1 VASAASYSVPVVAVG
16 PEPLVARAA
25 GAPVPVLVPVVAAAP
40 LRVLQALTA
49 ALAPS
54 LGQVVA
60 VVVAALMALS
70 AHLLRHRT

>member
-1 VASAASYSVPVVAVG
+1 MAGAMHWVPVVAVG

-25 GAPVPVLVPVVAAAP
+25 GVLLVPVVAAAP

-49 ALAPS
+49 ALAS
-54 LGQVVA
+54 SVVA

-70 AHLLRHRT
+70 ARLFREDRT

>member
-1 VASAASYSVPVVAVG
+1 MAGATHWVPVVAVG

-49 ALAPS
+49 ALAS
-54 LGQVVA
+54 SVVA

-70 AHLLRHRT
+70 ARLFREDRT